1 MLRGDND
8 GVDSDGAA
16 LLVILNGDLGLA
28 VGSEIGES
36 AGFPDGGELLRE
48 LVGQGDSHRH
58 ELRGLVA
65 GVAEHHALVAGAV
78 IQLGLAGFLGLQRLV
93 HAQSDIAGLLVDVG
107 NNTAGIAVKAV
118 LGAVITDIPDNFP
131 GDLGNIHVA
140 AGGDLA
146 HDVYQAGG
154 SGGLAGHASVGVLGQ
169 NGVQHRV
176 RDLVADLVG
185 VALGHGFRGK

>member
-1 MLRGDND
+1 MVDAEGDVCALF
-8 GVDSDGAA
+8 VDVRDDGA
-16 LLVILNGDLGLA
+16 GL
-28 VGSEIGES
+28 
-36 AGFPDGGELLRE
+36 
-48 LVGQGDSHRH
+48 
-58 ELRGLVA
+58 
-65 GVAEHHALVAGAV
+65 
-78 IQLGLAGFLGLQRLV
+78 
-93 HAQSDIAGLLVDVG
+93 
-107 NNTAGIAVKAV
+107 AVKAV
-118 LGAVITDIPDNFP
+118 LGTVITDIPDNFP